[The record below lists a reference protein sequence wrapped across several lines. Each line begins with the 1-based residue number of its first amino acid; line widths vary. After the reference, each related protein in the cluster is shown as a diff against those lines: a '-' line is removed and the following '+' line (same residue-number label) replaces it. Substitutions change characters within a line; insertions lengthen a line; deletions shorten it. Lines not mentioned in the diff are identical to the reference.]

1 MAKTAQGFG
10 TQFAALP
17 FRAGPD
23 GLRVLLLTS
32 RETRRW
38 IIPKGWQIH
47 GLKPRDV
54 AAREAFEEGGL
65 VASIVGKHAIGSC
78 HYSKQLPDQREILS
92 YVRVFLLR
100 VDQQLD
106 VWPEKEPREWHW
118 VDPTKAAQMVDEGR
132 PGGNHPLGLPGHRAA
147 GIKEKGYACVS
158 SAFRISCGKAESLED
173 SI

>member
-1 MAKTAQGFG
+1 MAKATQGFG

-17 FRAGPD
+17 FRVGPG

-38 IIPKGWQIH
+38 VIPKGWPIH
-47 GLKPRDV
+47 GLKPREV

-65 VASIVGKHAIGSC
+65 VGKIVGRHAIGSY
-78 HYSKQLPDQREILS
+78 HYSKRMPDQREILN

-106 VWPEKEPREWHW
+106 AWPEKEQREWRW
-118 VDPTKAAQMVDEGR
+118 VDPIKAVQMVDEG
-132 PGGNHPLGLPGHRAA
+132 GLAEIIR
-147 GIKEKGYACVS
+147 
-158 SAFRISCGKAESLED
+158 SAFPAIGRLEPKKKQRRLPL
-173 SI
+173 